1 MATIT
6 VNTFL
11 DDGTARTS
19 GETWTMNGGI
29 LTIRTDTRWHVGS
42 PAAMTGTLGAMTVS
56 ATLGGGV
63 LVDSR
68 SVRWMPYNT
77 GAGVVPAIGTTI
89 TQGGVS
95 GYLLG
100 VWASY
105 TAAPSAV
112 GGAMPASGYLKFRE
126 VTGGAFVVGALAGIS
141 ANATAA
147 DRQGWIEVVQRT
159 TLANTIPR
167 LGSFVTRGGWFE
179 LDQVTSGAP
188 NDIIQVPTN
197 GGGASTHVPAVW
209 IETGVGTGV
218 YECYPALAVGY
229 LAANLSTDIRSKF
242 VQSIG
247 SGQVRIGFDGTSNA
261 GFVPPAGCRI
271 RIPSNIGRQ
280 AISGTDAVNG
290 VPHVT
295 LTSRPDFVT
304 TAAGVIDFEYF
315 INDWYHLFVN
325 AYSVR
330 IRQCATF
337 DSHSL
342 QNAASAMDLYDYHI
356 GNYNGTS
363 IAFILANC
371 FLGGTIEK
379 CKFYRRF
386 AVANGHACTLT
397 TCNDLIFN
405 ECEFGVTDYARS
417 TGRTILGV
425 QLINCEFNDCSQTN
439 GYLQFSASLDLRMY
453 DFDHTDRFVG
463 VTNATTG
470 LYAVTVVTGSSN
482 ILVDG
487 LTFGKGG
494 AISGVNPYLAPFYVA
509 GSSNVVYRNAG
520 TRAAPLSVQAG
531 FAPQYIFQ
539 DANANNN
546 IKVQRCYL
554 QATRTGLY
562 LGVNTSKGITLESLS
577 GTNGSL
583 LTISLDT
590 LVKGVR
596 ATAPSTATSASTY
609 GSHTFD
615 MFISNTEGRIWW
627 AMNEPTAFSN
637 SFVTLTLA
645 GSVGGFTS
653 GNQVSMPTVGD
664 QLIIESPYY
673 ILGHTGF
680 INIAPTLTGTNT
692 GNFSY
697 EYDLDINDGAG
708 FTGTY
713 KTLNGAN
720 LSAETISPSDGVKL
734 RLRVTCATAAT
745 TNALTYVR
753 INTTSTA
760 VAQDNLYPLDT
771 SAQTYVLTGLAVGT
785 EVVVFN
791 SSNVELDREVIAGT
805 TYTYNYTWDSDTGNT
820 TNNYVL
826 IWKDDKQP
834 IKLTGLTF
842 AAANQSTPISQVD
855 DLVYD
860 GAAVDNVTINYGS
873 KLIIMDAA
881 STVLDVQAVYST
893 WKDDI
898 LVGSNAQYDFAFSI
912 LGGDTI
918 SGATSVPFYAF
929 LENGW
934 KIRPDEADHTLAVTV
949 GILVDAGG
957 GDPFVDTV
965 GAFTVRIN
973 YQQPVQA
980 ITVSTGGG
988 GGATAADV
996 WSYSTRALT
1005 SSGNSAVATAVVD
1018 NTKTLT
1024 VGKFLALK

>member
-1 MATIT
+1 
-6 VNTFL
+6 
-11 DDGTARTS
+11 
-19 GETWTMNGGI
+19 
-29 LTIRTDTRWHVGS
+29 
-42 PAAMTGTLGAMTVS
+42 
-56 ATLGGGV
+56 
-63 LVDSR
+63 
-68 SVRWMPYNT
+68 
-77 GAGVVPAIGTTI
+77 
-89 TQGGVS
+89 
-95 GYLLG
+95 
-100 VWASY
+100 
-105 TAAPSAV
+105 
-112 GGAMPASGYLKFRE
+112 
-126 VTGGAFVVGALAGIS
+126 
-141 ANATAA
+141 
-147 DRQGWIEVVQRT
+147 
-159 TLANTIPR
+159 
-167 LGSFVTRGGWFE
+167 
-179 LDQVTSGAP
+179 
-188 NDIIQVPTN
+188 
-197 GGGASTHVPAVW
+197 
-209 IETGVGTGV
+209 
-218 YECYPALAVGY
+218 
-229 LAANLSTDIRSKF
+229 
-242 VQSIG
+242 
-247 SGQVRIGFDGTSNA
+247 
-261 GFVPPAGCRI
+261 
-271 RIPSNIGRQ
+271 
-280 AISGTDAVNG
+280 
-290 VPHVT
+290 
-295 LTSRPDFVT
+295 
-304 TAAGVIDFEYF
+304 
-315 INDWYHLFVN
+315 
-325 AYSVR
+325 
-330 IRQCATF
+330 
-337 DSHSL
+337 
-342 QNAASAMDLYDYHI
+342 
-356 GNYNGTS
+356 
-363 IAFILANC
+363 
-371 FLGGTIEK
+371 
-379 CKFYRRF
+379 
-386 AVANGHACTLT
+386 
-397 TCNDLIFN
+397 
-405 ECEFGVTDYARS
+405 
-417 TGRTILGV
+417 
-425 QLINCEFNDCSQTN
+425 
-439 GYLQFSASLDLRMY
+439 
-453 DFDHTDRFVG
+453 
-463 VTNATTG
+463 
-470 LYAVTVVTGSSN
+470 
-482 ILVDG
+482 
-487 LTFGKGG
+487 
-494 AISGVNPYLAPFYVA
+494 
-509 GSSNVVYRNAG
+509 
-520 TRAAPLSVQAG
+520 
-531 FAPQYIFQ
+531 
-539 DANANNN
+539 
-546 IKVQRCYL
+546 
-554 QATRTGLY
+554 
-562 LGVNTSKGITLESLS
+562 
-577 GTNGSL
+577 
-583 LTISLDT
+583 
-590 LVKGVR
+590 
-596 ATAPSTATSASTY
+596 
-609 GSHTFD
+609 